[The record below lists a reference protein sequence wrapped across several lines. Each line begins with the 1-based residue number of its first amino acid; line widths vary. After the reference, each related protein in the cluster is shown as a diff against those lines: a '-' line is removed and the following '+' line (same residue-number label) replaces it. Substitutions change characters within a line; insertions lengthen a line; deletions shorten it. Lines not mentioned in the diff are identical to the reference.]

1 MMDTDGLSFGN
12 VRGADPDED
21 PFDMSNLSGKRT
33 GLPFV
38 VWISPS
44 MGVSHEARVKV
55 SRHLKADASELVT
68 VEIRPEV
75 RVVGGSLSADD
86 FNLLRRWVEVNYDIL
101 VGYPLPRILPSPR
114 LRPIQ
119 IPQLVPHSWLF
130 RANSDALS
138 PCSGNTSC
146 ASSLEAATGWTLY
159 LFSEACSTLT
169 TCRC

>member
-21 PFDMSNLSGKRT
+21 PFDMSNLSAEET

-38 VWISPS
+38 VWFSPS

-55 SRHLKADASELVT
+55 SRHLKADTSELVT

-86 FNLLRRWVEVNYDIL
+86 LNLLQQW
-101 VGYPLPRILPSPR
+101 
-114 LRPIQ
+114 
-119 IPQLVPHSWLF
+119 
-130 RANSDALS
+130 
-138 PCSGNTSC
+138 
-146 ASSLEAATGWTLY
+146 SS
-159 LFSEACSTLT
+159 
-169 TCRC
+169 